1 MDPDQAQEW
10 MNGIG
15 KKIGG
20 IIGITKTPSALFRW
34 TLSYS
39 LRTHIAA
46 QTREMYHLG
55 IYHEM
60 AHNES
65 NASRRLQDHA
75 DEKNVMELLQK
86 SAVFSDSQLG
96 PFPEKLQ
103 NIVTKDIATAE
114 IQDSLLN
121 ACSLGQEKLITFVK
135 QRLMQPKIGEQH
147 KKLRDPLPK
156 NKPDTFATL
165 HRASK
170 KGPERLVTKAKAE
183 RNILQRIIT
192 AYDTGREVNL
202 VQILRHELMDVP
214 TAVADSNGYLRS
226 GNKSILS
233 QLLCGDVECPAVMYP
248 TDVPST
254 LVIDGQAFVMTLGQP
269 SDCNTFRE
277 YADKF
282 VRALLA
288 FGKHF
293 QRIDIIFDR
302 YRDMSIKSTTR
313 QKRTRG
319 YTPIRRAIEDG
330 SVPLP
335 KNWSNFLALEKNKED
350 LAQFLSDELLAQAP
364 ANKIIIAAGGFK
376 EENTAKCSNSEVD
389 ITALQGYHEEADTRI
404 VLHCVHSNA
413 KFLVVSSQDTD
424 VLLLFIAH
432 FDKMQC
438 KQLWM
443 RMGSSKK
450 PRHIPIHTVRESLRG
465 QVPNIE
471 NVLSFHAITGC
482 DTISYFV
489 GHGKKT
495 SWKAFLEQPA
505 PLDGIGLGELTE
517 TTIQSAEKFIFCVY
531 DTNDVSCNDAR
542 ATLFSRC
549 QGPEALPPTSDAAQ
563 WHIKRAHYQAL
574 VWRQAYK
581 TNPILPPIEE
591 MGWSVINGRLEPKL
605 MSVAAIPKSCSLMVT
620 CRCSCGCKT
629 SKCSC
634 RTAGLLCTG
643 GCKCRRTVDHP
654 CQNAS
659 SSD

>member
-1 MDPDQAQEW
+1 
-10 MNGIG
+10 MNGVG
-15 KKIGG
+15 KKSGG

-46 QTREMYHLG
+46 QTREMCHLG
-55 IYHEM
+55 IYDEM
-60 AHNES
+60 AHNEL

-75 DEKNVMELLQK
+75 DEKNIMELLQK
-86 SAVFSDSQLG
+86 SAVFSDSQQG
-96 PFPEKLQ
+96 PFPNMLQ

-121 ACSLGQEKLITFVK
+121 AFSLGQEKLITFVK
-135 QRLMQPKIGEQH
+135 QRLMQPKNDDQH

-156 NKPDTFATL
+156 NKPHTFATL
-165 HRASK
+165 HRTSK

-183 RNILQRIIT
+183 RNILQCIIT
-192 AYDTGREVNL
+192 AYDAGREVNL
-202 VQILRHELMDVP
+202 VQILKHELMDVP
-214 TAVADSNGYLRS
+214 TAVADSDGYLRS

-233 QLLCGDVECPAVMYP
+233 QVLCGDVECPAVVYP
-248 TDVPST
+248 TDIHST

-277 YADKF
+277 YANKF

-293 QRIDIIFDR
+293 HRIDITFGR
-302 YRDMSIKSTTR
+302 YRDISFKSTTR
-313 QKRTRG
+313 QKRARG
-319 YTPIRRAIEDG
+319 YTPIRRASEDG

-413 KFLVVSSQDTD
+413 EFLVVSSQDTD
-424 VLLLFIAH
+424 VLLLLIAH

-443 RMGSSKK
+443 RMGTSKK
-450 PRHIPIHTVRESLRG
+450 TYSHT
-465 QVPNIE
+465 
-471 NVLSFHAITGC
+471 
-482 DTISYFV
+482 D
-489 GHGKKT
+489 
-495 SWKAFLEQPA
+495 
-505 PLDGIGLGELTE
+505 
-517 TTIQSAEKFIFCVY
+517 SA
-531 DTNDVSCNDAR
+531 
-542 ATLFSRC
+542 
-549 QGPEALPPTSDAAQ
+549 
-563 WHIKRAHYQAL
+563 
-574 VWRQAYK
+574 
-581 TNPILPPIEE
+581 
-591 MGWSVINGRLEPKL
+591 
-605 MSVAAIPKSCSLMVT
+605 
-620 CRCSCGCKT
+620 
-629 SKCSC
+629 
-634 RTAGLLCTG
+634 
-643 GCKCRRTVDHP
+643 
-654 CQNAS
+654 
-659 SSD
+659 